1 MSEGSREEED
11 MEEEERKVGE
21 DARAGNV
28 DVLLPPLDF
37 DTEDMLKILREVR
50 NKNDTTTKSRKTLIQ
65 LISKLV
71 KSEIVIVNLCS
82 FSYTLH
88 EGLKVS
94 KFLYEVLK
102 LQIVFESFATVRVI
116 GLGRIN
122 SIFIKPQYLFISC
135 IVQSW

>member
-11 MEEEERKVGE
+11 MEEEEERKVGE

-37 DTEDMLKILREVR
+37 DTEDMLKVLREVR

-94 KFLYEVLK
+94 FLYEVLK
-102 LQIVFESFATVRVI
+102 LQIVFESCATVRVI

-122 SIFIKPQYLFISC
+122 SIFIKPQYLFIRC
-135 IVQSW
+135 IVQS

>member
-11 MEEEERKVGE
+11 MEEEEERKVGE

-37 DTEDMLKILREVR
+37 DTEDMLKVLREVR

-71 KSEIVIVNLCS
+71 KSDIVIVNLCS

-88 EGLKVS
+88 EG
-94 KFLYEVLK
+94 
-102 LQIVFESFATVRVI
+102 
-116 GLGRIN
+116 
-122 SIFIKPQYLFISC
+122 
-135 IVQSW
+135 

>member
-11 MEEEERKVGE
+11 MEEEEERKVGE

-37 DTEDMLKILREVR
+37 DTEDMLKVLREVR

-82 FSYTLH
+82 FSYSLH

-94 KFLYEVLK
+94 FLYEVLN
-102 LQIVFESFATVRVI
+102 LQIVFESCATVRVI
-116 GLGRIN
+116 GLERIN
-122 SIFIKPQYLFISC
+122 SIFIKPPYLFIRC
-135 IVQSW
+135 KVQS

>member
-11 MEEEERKVGE
+11 MEEEEERKIGE

-37 DTEDMLKILREVR
+37 DTDDMLKILREVR

-88 EGLKVS
+88 EGFLKS
-94 KFLYEVLK
+94 
-102 LQIVFESFATVRVI
+102 
-116 GLGRIN
+116 
-122 SIFIKPQYLFISC
+122 
-135 IVQSW
+135 